1 MLTVY
6 NMTLFYPLEQKEI
19 NVELLNCSIFM
30 YKTLGGFCAD
40 FVLSTVNVIIDSPMD
55 LGNYLLQISSSLC
68 NSIRPLLV

>member
-40 FVLSTVNVIIDSPMD
+40 FVLSRVNVIIDS
-55 LGNYLLQISSSLC
+55 LTLKRLLNMNTCFVCGKKNGLKS
-68 NSIRPLLV
+68 

>member
-30 YKTLGGFCAD
+30 YKTLGGFSAD
-40 FVLSTVNVIIDSPMD
+40 FVLSTVNVIIDSSALKKLLNMRTHVLCMERRMD
-55 LGNYLLQISSSLC
+55 
-68 NSIRPLLV
+68 

>member
-6 NMTLFYPLEQKEI
+6 DMTLFYPLEQKEI

-40 FVLSTVNVIIDSPMD
+40 FVLSTVNVIIDS
-55 LGNYLLQISSSLC
+55 LTLKRLLTMRTHVLC
-68 NSIRPLLV
+68 VERRLN

>member
-40 FVLSTVNVIIDSPMD
+40 FVLSTVNVIIDSLTLKKLLNMRTHVLCMERRMD
-55 LGNYLLQISSSLC
+55 
-68 NSIRPLLV
+68 

>member
-6 NMTLFYPLEQKEI
+6 GMTLFYPLEQKEI

-40 FVLSTVNVIIDSPMD
+40 FVLSTVNVIFD
-55 LGNYLLQISSSLC
+55 LKKTTEYENTCFVCGKKTELKS
-68 NSIRPLLV
+68 

>member
-6 NMTLFYPLEQKEI
+6 DMTLFYPLEQKEI

-40 FVLSTVNVIIDSPMD
+40 FVLSTVNVIIDS
-55 LGNYLLQISSSLC
+55 LTLKRLLTVRTHVLC
-68 NSIRPLLV
+68 VERRLN